1 MTTPELRR
9 HVERHKS
16 KDAEKAAAAIAIL
29 FGISMALIL
38 IGTKLGF
45 RSNTNN
51 GTAIASQTRPP
62 HVAPND

>member
-1 MTTPELRR
+1 MPTLQRQ
-9 HVERHKS
+9 VERHKS
-16 KDAEKAAAAIAIL
+16 NDAEKAAVAIAIL
-29 FGISMALIL
+29 FGMSIALIL